1 MTAGNGHPGHCY
13 LLHTRSIFK
22 EHFTK
27 KSLKLQESCTW
38 KKKTRRLFYSPT
50 DTRSQGRIHT
60 HTDAHAHTLA
70 LCPFGSS
77 VLVFPSSIKLRYF
90 RLRCIQYS
98 PSSLSQ
104 VTVSGG
110 SNLIPAQNLWEP
122 FFNRELS
129 SLVSDAAHSFKLV
142 FISLWHGIFF
152 FFLGPHI
159 LDFCLVLVENTSF
172 EFGLLARNTWYPSAF
187 QRQWQSSL
195 SPVHHVQFPNYV
207 FTLLVITNICRTF
220 QSMQRSCS
228 SKFPFGLAPLMFSC
242 LHCSFTMTAV
252 KWLSSFSMALSL
264 WAGFNRL
271 KTNKPL
277 LPLSF
282 IHGVFLLVLWTST
295 VLVLYSGDVFF
306 G

>member
-1 MTAGNGHPGHCY
+1 MGTQGIVIYYTLEVFLKNI
-13 LLHTRSIFK
+13 LLRNLLNSRKVVH
-22 EHFTK
+22 E
-27 KSLKLQESCTW
+27 
-38 KKKTRRLFYSPT
+38 KKKNKASFLQPHGHTLT
-50 DTRSQGRIHT
+50 GTHTHT

-152 FFLGPHI
+152 FFFFWAL
-159 LDFCLVLVENTSF
+159 TSWIF
-172 EFGLLARNTWYPSAF
+172 VWF
-187 QRQWQSSL
+187 
-195 SPVHHVQFPNYV
+195 
-207 FTLLVITNICRTF
+207 
-220 QSMQRSCS
+220 
-228 SKFPFGLAPLMFSC
+228 
-242 LHCSFTMTAV
+242 
-252 KWLSSFSMALSL
+252 
-264 WAGFNRL
+264 
-271 KTNKPL
+271 
-277 LPLSF
+277 
-282 IHGVFLLVLWTST
+282 
-295 VLVLYSGDVFF
+295 
-306 G
+306 

>member
-1 MTAGNGHPGHCY
+1 MGTQGIVIYYTLEVFLKNILLRNLLNSRKVVHEKKNKASFLQPHGHTLTGT
-13 LLHTRSIFK
+13 HT
-22 EHFTK
+22 
-27 KSLKLQESCTW
+27 
-38 KKKTRRLFYSPT
+38 
-50 DTRSQGRIHT
+50 HT

-152 FFLGPHI
+152 FFFGPSHPGF
-159 LDFCLVLVENTSF
+159 L
-172 EFGLLARNTWYPSAF
+172 FG
-187 QRQWQSSL
+187 
-195 SPVHHVQFPNYV
+195 
-207 FTLLVITNICRTF
+207 
-220 QSMQRSCS
+220 
-228 SKFPFGLAPLMFSC
+228 FSRKY
-242 LHCSFTMTAV
+242 L
-252 KWLSSFSMALSL
+252 
-264 WAGFNRL
+264 
-271 KTNKPL
+271 
-277 LPLSF
+277 
-282 IHGVFLLVLWTST
+282 I
-295 VLVLYSGDVFF
+295 
-306 G
+306 

>member
-1 MTAGNGHPGHCY
+1 M
-13 LLHTRSIFK
+13 
-22 EHFTK
+22 
-27 KSLKLQESCTW
+27 
-38 KKKTRRLFYSPT
+38 KKKNKASFLQPHGHTLT
-50 DTRSQGRIHT
+50 GTHTHT

-152 FFLGPHI
+152 FFFWALTSWIFVWFQQKIPHLS
-159 LDFCLVLVENTSF
+159 LDYWPE
-172 EFGLLARNTWYPSAF
+172 
-187 QRQWQSSL
+187 
-195 SPVHHVQFPNYV
+195 
-207 FTLLVITNICRTF
+207 TLDIHL
-220 QSMQRSCS
+220 
-228 SKFPFGLAPLMFSC
+228 PFRDSGKA
-242 LHCSFTMTAV
+242 HYHQYTM
-252 KWLSSFSMALSL
+252 SSFPTMY
-264 WAGFNRL
+264 
-271 KTNKPL
+271 
-277 LPLSF
+277 LPF
-282 IHGVFLLVLWTST
+282 Q
-295 VLVLYSGDVFF
+295 
-306 G
+306 

>member
-1 MTAGNGHPGHCY
+1 MGTQGIVIYYTLEVFLKNI
-13 LLHTRSIFK
+13 LLRNLLNSRKVVH
-22 EHFTK
+22 E
-27 KSLKLQESCTW
+27 
-38 KKKTRRLFYSPT
+38 KKKKRRLFYSPT

-60 HTDAHAHTLA
+60 HTRTHTLNTLA

-152 FFLGPHI
+152 FFFGPSHPGF
-159 LDFCLVLVENTSF
+159 L
-172 EFGLLARNTWYPSAF
+172 FG
-187 QRQWQSSL
+187 
-195 SPVHHVQFPNYV
+195 
-207 FTLLVITNICRTF
+207 
-220 QSMQRSCS
+220 
-228 SKFPFGLAPLMFSC
+228 FSRKY
-242 LHCSFTMTAV
+242 L
-252 KWLSSFSMALSL
+252 
-264 WAGFNRL
+264 
-271 KTNKPL
+271 
-277 LPLSF
+277 
-282 IHGVFLLVLWTST
+282 I
-295 VLVLYSGDVFF
+295 
-306 G
+306 